1 MLRSSSLLHQLPI
14 AFSTAR
20 KTFLAKM
27 STTAIPMC
35 PKFITVE
42 GGEIYSRSKPDGLR
56 FSVVSYNILAQDG
69 LLWDT
74 VRVWYLSSSLIKK
87 WKAS

>member
-56 FSVVSYNILAQDG
+56 FSVVSYNILAQAY
-69 LLWDT
+69 
-74 VRVWYLSSSLIKK
+74 VKSSLFPHSPPACLK
-87 WKAS
+87 